1 VYLAIRLYSVFRCRS
16 SLSVYS
22 MFGFRLSSVGRDM
35 RRCMVGIL
43 DCIFI
48 MSLPMM
54 LFHGQRASLIL
65 RATVVRK
72 SVRNLSHIT
81 R

>member
-1 VYLAIRLYSVFRCRS
+1 MYLAIRWYSVIRYGS
-16 SLSVYS
+16 SLRVYS

-48 MSLPMM
+48 MSLPVM